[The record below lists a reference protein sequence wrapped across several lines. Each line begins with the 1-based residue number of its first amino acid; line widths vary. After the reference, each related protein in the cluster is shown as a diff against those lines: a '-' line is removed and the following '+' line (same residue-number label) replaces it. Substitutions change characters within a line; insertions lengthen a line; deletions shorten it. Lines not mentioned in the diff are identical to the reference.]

1 MNSYILDIVSK
12 YTNTQFWAAIKML
25 HNCTLRSFDIKN
37 VETGSSKHI
46 KTLIN
51 DAHRYANDV
60 HGT

>member
-1 MNSYILDIVSK
+1 
-12 YTNTQFWAAIKML
+12 ML